1 MGLTPIKADNLDA
14 SGHGFF
20 TRMGGHSEGIYEGL
34 NCGAG
39 SDDDKNCVSLNRE
52 MVSRTFDLD
61 KSKLVSVYQVH
72 SPDAIHVTSAFEA
85 VESTVSAMVELG
97 ADRGRIAACVGP
109 CISQKA
115 YEVGPEFVE
124 EFADHDPAFTQYFGN
139 GAGDRALFDLPRFVL
154 DRLRAAGLEDVAW
167 TGHCTYSDPEK
178 FFSYRRSCHE
188 KGSQPN
194 VRRNPHLQ
202 SGLFIKF

>member
-85 VESTVSAMVELG
+85 EPPKCDAMESTVSAMVELG

-167 TGHCTYSDPEK
+167 TGHCTYS
-178 FFSYRRSCHE
+178 
-188 KGSQPN
+188 GSQPN

>member
-85 VESTVSAMVELG
+85 EPPKCDAMVTATKGLALG
-97 ADRGRIAACVGP
+97 VLTADCAPVLFEDKSAGVVGAAHSGWRGAVGLSRNLPTMIQLSHNILAMVREIGPFLTCRDLCWIA
-109 CISQKA
+109 
-115 YEVGPEFVE
+115 
-124 EFADHDPAFTQYFGN
+124 
-139 GAGDRALFDLPRFVL
+139 
-154 DRLRAAGLEDVAW
+154 
-167 TGHCTYSDPEK
+167 
-178 FFSYRRSCHE
+178 
-188 KGSQPN
+188 
-194 VRRNPHLQ
+194 
-202 SGLFIKF
+202 